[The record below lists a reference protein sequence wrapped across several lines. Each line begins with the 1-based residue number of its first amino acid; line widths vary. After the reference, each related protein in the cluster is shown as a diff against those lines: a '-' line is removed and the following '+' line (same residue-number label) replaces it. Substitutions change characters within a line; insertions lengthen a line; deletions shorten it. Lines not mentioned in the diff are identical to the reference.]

1 MHVRHCSGERQFN
14 FPHRFR
20 DLPADQVHLAD
31 LGDALGSNL
40 QLPAGQNAA
49 EYTACIGK
57 RNDDDIAR
65 IRDLIAEQNPH
76 DPQLH
81 FLDSLVVDHRV
92 APVVKHPHEA
102 VILPSQNT
110 ALDETGKGA
119 FLDLTAMGGRLVD
132 PVAGVVRLRGLR
144 DAGKRRIEQIILKRC
159 RVDHE
164 EPLRI
169 GVNSALQGQIH
180 QNRAGKRAL
189 PRRRPCVNEPPALV
203 IEQKQHD
210 LFSKPQHTHCLP
222 IQGRKRKLRL
232 ATIAYRITA
241 TSTTLNEKMPRALEG
256 IVELTG
262 FLEHSTT
269 ARLADRL
276 RRRARR
282 DRNDRPRPL
291 GSHHRVRRTGGLAY
305 FATGRQEKG
314 AWVRFGLYGAAMMI
328 CAASIWM
335 EIVRPVLEASSFP
348 GFVDRLTRLSG
359 YELGLIAVPPV
370 GFAISFMLW
379 FEILIDS
386 FKYLQSGNR
395 RQRAESDLYGRS
407 KLLGRRFLRRLAK
420 RRGILLG
427 QWGAGRNAKLIGWS
441 LEGSAITVAPPRV
454 GKGALIALNLL
465 SPGDRGFQ
473 GSTVTIDPRGELWC
487 IAARRRRELGRRVLL
502 IDPFRV
508 VRGHKKF
515 KETHLPDVESA
526 SYNPLDFI
534 RDDES
539 LAVRD
544 INVLLD
550 ALLTPPRP
558 DAHNNSRHFYESARA
573 IVAGYMAWVR
583 FQELPELCNLAKVY
597 EMLSMSPKQ
606 RETFADRVRDTD
618 RFAGGLTHI
627 AIERQ
632 AQVGKEEGGRNFTT
646 VANQLAFLNYPELRT
661 HTQTSS
667 FDPQILAD
675 GDTDLFVVA
684 PEETIEHVKG
694 WLRLWVAI
702 PNAVA
707 GIKPLERDLL
717 IVIDEMPRLG
727 YLKPVMDGYTMAAGK
742 GVHFWC
748 FAQSIS
754 ALDSTWGK
762 EHRKTL
768 LHLAELVQILG
779 FPRTDAEG
787 AEELSKAIG
796 TATFE
801 ARTENRSGTIAEN
814 RIVTANTQW
823 QAGESRAL
831 VRERLITPDELM
843 TMAPDRQYII
853 ASPKDM
859 PRDAL
864 HLHHAR
870 YWRRWDS
877 RNLADPNP
885 FVIRKER
892 AAEGYE
898 KRVWPELPLFKRKEI
913 S

>member
-1 MHVRHCSGERQFN
+1 MRFLPICTSVLLLSAGAGCSAYLLERLR
-14 FPHRFR
+14 PSHIS
-20 DLPADQVHLAD
+20 LA
-31 LGDALGSNL
+31 
-40 QLPAGQNAA
+40 
-49 EYTACIGK
+49 
-57 RNDDDIAR
+57 
-65 IRDLIAEQNPH
+65 
-76 DPQLH
+76 
-81 FLDSLVVDHRV
+81 
-92 APVVKHPHEA
+92 
-102 VILPSQNT
+102 IL
-110 ALDETGKGA
+110 
-119 FLDLTAMGGRLVD
+119 
-132 PVAGVVRLRGLR
+132 GVVLT
-144 DAGKRRIEQIILKRC
+144 
-159 RVDHE
+159 V
-164 EPLRI
+164 
-169 GVNSALQGQIH
+169 AL
-180 QNRAGKRAL
+180 
-189 PRRRPCVNEPPALV
+189 
-203 IEQKQHD
+203 
-210 LFSKPQHTHCLP
+210 
-222 IQGRKRKLRL
+222 
-232 ATIAYRITA
+232 
-241 TSTTLNEKMPRALEG
+241 
-256 IVELTG
+256 
-262 FLEHSTT
+262 
-269 ARLADRL
+269 
-276 RRRARR
+276 
-282 DRNDRPRPL
+282 
-291 GSHHRVRRTGGLAY
+291 LAY
-305 FATGRQEKG
+305 FAIGRQEKG

-335 EIVRPVLEASSFP
+335 EIVRPVLAAPSFS
-348 GFVDRLTRLSG
+348 FLANWLTRLSG

-370 GFAISFMLW
+370 GFAITFMLW
-379 FEILIDS
+379 FEIVINSL
-386 FKYLQSGNR
+386 KYLQSDNR
-395 RQRAESDLYGRS
+395 RRRAESDLYGRS

-465 SPGDRGFQ
+465 APGDRGFQ

-487 IAARRRRELGRRVLL
+487 IAARRRRELGRRALL
-502 IDPFRV
+502 IDPFGV
-508 VRGHKKF
+508 VAEHKKV
-515 KETHLPDVESA
+515 KETHLPHVKSVF
-526 SYNPLDFI
+526 YNPLDFI
-534 RDDES
+534 RKES
-539 LAVRD
+539 VAVRD

-558 DAHNNSRHFYESARA
+558 DAHNSGRHFYESARA

-583 FQELPELCNLAKVY
+583 FQEPSEMRNLATLYAK
-597 EMLSMSPKQ
+597 LSMPPKE
-606 RETFADRVRDTD
+606 RDAFARKVTSMEP
-618 RFAGGLTHI
+618 FAGGLTHI
-627 AIERQ
+627 AVQRQ
-632 AQVGKEEGGRNFTT
+632 TQVGDDEGGSNFMTI
-646 VANQLAFLNYPELRT
+646 ANQLAFLNFPELLA
-661 HTQTSS
+661 HTQKSS
-667 FDPQILAD
+667 FDPLILAD
-675 GDTDLFVVA
+675 GKTDLFVVA

-754 ALDSTWGK
+754 ALDSSWGK

-796 TATFE
+796 TATYE

-823 QAGESRAL
+823 QAGDSRAL

-843 TMAPDRQYII
+843 TLGPDRQYVI

-870 YWRRWDS
+870 YWRREDS
-877 RNLADPNP
+877 RDLADPNP
-885 FVIRKER
+885 FVIRKQR

-898 KRVWPELPLFKRKEI
+898 QRAWPGFKLPFGGKAP
-913 S
+913 

>member
-1 MHVRHCSGERQFN
+1 MRFLPTCISVLLLAGGAGCSAYLLESLRSSY
-14 FPHRFR
+14 
-20 DLPADQVHLAD
+20 LSLAV
-31 LGDALGSNL
+31 LGGVLAL
-40 QLPAGQNAA
+40 
-49 EYTACIGK
+49 
-57 RNDDDIAR
+57 
-65 IRDLIAEQNPH
+65 
-76 DPQLH
+76 
-81 FLDSLVVDHRV
+81 
-92 APVVKHPHEA
+92 
-102 VILPSQNT
+102 
-110 ALDETGKGA
+110 
-119 FLDLTAMGGRLVD
+119 
-132 PVAGVVRLRGLR
+132 
-144 DAGKRRIEQIILKRC
+144 
-159 RVDHE
+159 
-164 EPLRI
+164 
-169 GVNSALQGQIH
+169 
-180 QNRAGKRAL
+180 
-189 PRRRPCVNEPPALV
+189 
-203 IEQKQHD
+203 
-210 LFSKPQHTHCLP
+210 
-222 IQGRKRKLRL
+222 
-232 ATIAYRITA
+232 
-241 TSTTLNEKMPRALEG
+241 TL
-256 IVELTG
+256 
-262 FLEHSTT
+262 
-269 ARLADRL
+269 
-276 RRRARR
+276 
-282 DRNDRPRPL
+282 
-291 GSHHRVRRTGGLAY
+291 LAY

-314 AWVRFGLYGAAMMI
+314 AWVRFGLYGAATMI
-328 CAASIWM
+328 CAASFWM
-335 EIVRPVLEASSFP
+335 EIVRPVLAAPSFS
-348 GFVDRLTRLSG
+348 GFVDWLTHRNG
-359 YELGLIAVPPV
+359 YELALIAVPGP

-379 FEILIDS
+379 FEVLINS
-386 FKYLQSGNR
+386 LKYLQSGNR

-465 SPGDRGFQ
+465 SPDDRGFQ

-487 IAARRRRELGRRVLL
+487 IAARRRRELGRRALL
-502 IDPFRV
+502 IDPFGV
-508 VRGHKKF
+508 VAQHKKF
-515 KETHLPDVESA
+515 KKTHLPDAESVL
-526 SYNPLDFI
+526 YNPLDFI
-534 RDDES
+534 RDDDS

-544 INVLLD
+544 IYVLLD

-558 DAHNNSRHFYESARA
+558 DAHNAGKHFYESARA

-583 FQELPELCNLAKVY
+583 FQEPAERQNLSTLY
-597 EMLSMSPKQ
+597 EMLSMPPKE
-606 RETFADRVRDTD
+606 RDDFAEGVASMD

-627 AIERQ
+627 AVERQ
-632 AQVGKEEGGRNFTT
+632 AQVGDEEGGSNFMTI
-646 VANQLAFLNYPELRT
+646 ANQLAFLNYPELLA

-667 FDPQILAD
+667 FDPLILAE

-823 QAGESRAL
+823 QAGDSRAL

-843 TMAPDRQYII
+843 TLGPDRQYVI

-877 RNLADPNP
+877 RDLADPNP

-892 AAEGYE
+892 AEKANA
-898 KRVWPELPLFKRKEI
+898 KRVWPQFKLPFGGKAL
-913 S
+913 

>member
-1 MHVRHCSGERQFN
+1 MRFLPICISVLLLAAGAGCSAYLLE
-14 FPHRFR
+14 
-20 DLPADQVHLAD
+20 
-31 LGDALGSNL
+31 
-40 QLPAGQNAA
+40 
-49 EYTACIGK
+49 
-57 RNDDDIAR
+57 
-65 IRDLIAEQNPH
+65 
-76 DPQLH
+76 
-81 FLDSLVVDHRV
+81 
-92 APVVKHPHEA
+92 
-102 VILPSQNT
+102 
-110 ALDETGKGA
+110 
-119 FLDLTAMGGRLVD
+119 
-132 PVAGVVRLRGLR
+132 RLRSSHISL
-144 DAGKRRIEQIILKRC
+144 AILGA
-159 RVDHE
+159 V
-164 EPLRI
+164 LT
-169 GVNSALQGQIH
+169 
-180 QNRAGKRAL
+180 
-189 PRRRPCVNEPPALV
+189 LV
-203 IEQKQHD
+203 
-210 LFSKPQHTHCLP
+210 L
-222 IQGRKRKLRL
+222 
-232 ATIAYRITA
+232 
-241 TSTTLNEKMPRALEG
+241 
-256 IVELTG
+256 
-262 FLEHSTT
+262 
-269 ARLADRL
+269 
-276 RRRARR
+276 
-282 DRNDRPRPL
+282 
-291 GSHHRVRRTGGLAY
+291 LAY

-314 AWVRFGLYGAAMMI
+314 AWVRLGLYGAAMMI

-359 YELGLIAVPPV
+359 YELALIAVPPP
-370 GFAISFMLW
+370 GFAISFVLW
-379 FEILIDS
+379 FEVLIDS
-386 FKYLQSGNR
+386 LKYLSSDNR
-395 RQRAESDLYGRS
+395 RQRAESDLYGKS

-465 SPGDRGFQ
+465 SPDGRGFQ

-487 IAARRRRELGRRVLL
+487 IAARRRRELGRRALL
-502 IDPFRV
+502 IDPFGV
-508 VRGHKKF
+508 VAQHKEF
-515 KETHLPDVESA
+515 KETHLPDVESVL
-526 SYNPLDFI
+526 YNPLDFI
-534 RDDES
+534 RDDDS

-558 DAHNNSRHFYESARA
+558 DAHNSGRHFYESARA
-573 IVAGYMAWVR
+573 IIAGYMAWVR
-583 FQELPELCNLAKVY
+583 FQEPAERQNLSTLYEL
-597 EMLSMSPKQ
+597 LSMPPKE
-606 RETFADRVRDTD
+606 RDDFAEGVASMD

-627 AIERQ
+627 AVERQ
-632 AQVGKEEGGRNFTT
+632 AQVGDEEGGSNFMTI
-646 VANQLAFLNYPELRT
+646 ANQLAFLNYPELLA

-667 FDPQILAD
+667 FDPLDLAE

-823 QAGESRAL
+823 QAGDSRAL

-843 TMAPDRQYII
+843 TLGPDRQYII

-877 RNLADPNP
+877 RDLADPNP

-892 AAEGYE
+892 AEKANT
-898 KRVWPELPLFKRKEI
+898 KRVWPQFKLPFGGKAL
-913 S
+913 

>member
-1 MHVRHCSGERQFN
+1 MRFLPICISVLLLAAGAGCSAYLLE
-14 FPHRFR
+14 
-20 DLPADQVHLAD
+20 
-31 LGDALGSNL
+31 
-40 QLPAGQNAA
+40 
-49 EYTACIGK
+49 
-57 RNDDDIAR
+57 
-65 IRDLIAEQNPH
+65 
-76 DPQLH
+76 
-81 FLDSLVVDHRV
+81 
-92 APVVKHPHEA
+92 
-102 VILPSQNT
+102 
-110 ALDETGKGA
+110 
-119 FLDLTAMGGRLVD
+119 
-132 PVAGVVRLRGLR
+132 RLRSSHISL
-144 DAGKRRIEQIILKRC
+144 AILGA
-159 RVDHE
+159 V
-164 EPLRI
+164 LT
-169 GVNSALQGQIH
+169 
-180 QNRAGKRAL
+180 
-189 PRRRPCVNEPPALV
+189 LV
-203 IEQKQHD
+203 
-210 LFSKPQHTHCLP
+210 L
-222 IQGRKRKLRL
+222 
-232 ATIAYRITA
+232 
-241 TSTTLNEKMPRALEG
+241 
-256 IVELTG
+256 
-262 FLEHSTT
+262 
-269 ARLADRL
+269 
-276 RRRARR
+276 
-282 DRNDRPRPL
+282 
-291 GSHHRVRRTGGLAY
+291 LAY

-314 AWVRFGLYGAAMMI
+314 AWVRFGLYGAALMI

-359 YELGLIAVPPV
+359 YELALIAVPPP

-379 FEILIDS
+379 FEVLIDS
-386 FKYLQSGNR
+386 FKYLESGKR

-508 VRGHKKF
+508 VRGHKKEF
-515 KETHLPDVESA
+515 EETHLPDVESA

-558 DAHNNSRHFYESARA
+558 DAHNSGRHFYESARA
-573 IVAGYMAWVR
+573 IIAGYMAWVR
-583 FQELPELCNLAKVY
+583 FQEPAERQNLSTLYEL
-597 EMLSMSPKQ
+597 LSMPPKE
-606 RETFADRVRDTD
+606 RDDFAEGVASMD

-627 AIERQ
+627 AVERQ
-632 AQVGKEEGGRNFTT
+632 AQVGDEEGGSNFMTI
-646 VANQLAFLNYPELRT
+646 ANQLAFLNYPELLA

-667 FDPQILAD
+667 FDPLDLAE
-675 GDTDLFVVA
+675 GNTDLFVVA

-787 AEELSKAIG
+787 AEELSRAIG
-796 TATFE
+796 TATYE

-823 QAGESRAL
+823 QAGDSRAL

-843 TMAPDRQYII
+843 TLGPDHQYVI

-892 AAEGYE
+892 AEKANT
-898 KRVWPELPLFKRKEI
+898 KRVWPQFKLPFGGKAL
-913 S
+913 

>member
-1 MHVRHCSGERQFN
+1 MRFLPICISVLLLAAGAGCSAYLLERLRSS
-14 FPHRFR
+14 HIS
-20 DLPADQVHLAD
+20 LA
-31 LGDALGSNL
+31 
-40 QLPAGQNAA
+40 
-49 EYTACIGK
+49 
-57 RNDDDIAR
+57 
-65 IRDLIAEQNPH
+65 
-76 DPQLH
+76 
-81 FLDSLVVDHRV
+81 
-92 APVVKHPHEA
+92 
-102 VILPSQNT
+102 IL
-110 ALDETGKGA
+110 
-119 FLDLTAMGGRLVD
+119 
-132 PVAGVVRLRGLR
+132 GVVLT
-144 DAGKRRIEQIILKRC
+144 
-159 RVDHE
+159 V
-164 EPLRI
+164 
-169 GVNSALQGQIH
+169 AL
-180 QNRAGKRAL
+180 
-189 PRRRPCVNEPPALV
+189 
-203 IEQKQHD
+203 
-210 LFSKPQHTHCLP
+210 
-222 IQGRKRKLRL
+222 
-232 ATIAYRITA
+232 
-241 TSTTLNEKMPRALEG
+241 
-256 IVELTG
+256 
-262 FLEHSTT
+262 
-269 ARLADRL
+269 
-276 RRRARR
+276 
-282 DRNDRPRPL
+282 
-291 GSHHRVRRTGGLAY
+291 LAY

-314 AWVRFGLYGAAMMI
+314 AWIRFGLYGAAMMI

-335 EIVRPVLEASSFP
+335 EIVRPVLAAPSFS
-348 GFVDRLTRLSG
+348 FLANWLTRLSG

-370 GFAISFMLW
+370 GFAITFMLW
-379 FEILIDS
+379 FEIVINSL
-386 FKYLQSGNR
+386 KYLESDNR
-395 RQRAESDLYGRS
+395 RRRAESDLYGRS

-427 QWGAGRNAKLIGWS
+427 QWAAGRNAKLIGWS

-465 SPGDRGFQ
+465 SPDDRGFQ

-487 IAARRRRELGRRVLL
+487 IAARRRRELGRRALL
-502 IDPFRV
+502 IDPFGV
-508 VRGHKKF
+508 VAQHKKV
-515 KETHLPDVESA
+515 KETHLPHVKSVF
-526 SYNPLDFI
+526 YNPLDFI
-534 RDDES
+534 RKES
-539 LAVRD
+539 VAVRD

-558 DAHNNSRHFYESARA
+558 DAHNSGRHFYESARA

-583 FQELPELCNLAKVY
+583 FQEPPEMRNLATLYAK
-597 EMLSMSPKQ
+597 LSMPPKE
-606 RETFADRVRDTD
+606 REAFAKKVTSMEP
-618 RFAGGLTHI
+618 FAGGLTHI
-627 AIERQ
+627 AVQRQ
-632 AQVGKEEGGRNFTT
+632 TQVGDDEGGSNFMTI
-646 VANQLAFLNYPELRT
+646 ANQLAFLNFPELLA
-661 HTQTSS
+661 HTQESS
-667 FDPQILAD
+667 FDPLILA
-675 GDTDLFVVA
+675 GGKTDLFVVA

-823 QAGESRAL
+823 QAGDSRAL

-843 TMAPDRQYII
+843 TLGPDRQYVI

-870 YWRRWDS
+870 YWRREDS
-877 RNLADPNP
+877 RYLADPNP
-885 FVIRKER
+885 FVIRKQR

-898 KRVWPELPLFKRKEI
+898 QRAWPGFKLPY
-913 S
+913 

>member
-1 MHVRHCSGERQFN
+1 MRFLPICISVLLLAAGAGCSAYLLE
-14 FPHRFR
+14 
-20 DLPADQVHLAD
+20 
-31 LGDALGSNL
+31 
-40 QLPAGQNAA
+40 
-49 EYTACIGK
+49 
-57 RNDDDIAR
+57 
-65 IRDLIAEQNPH
+65 
-76 DPQLH
+76 
-81 FLDSLVVDHRV
+81 
-92 APVVKHPHEA
+92 
-102 VILPSQNT
+102 
-110 ALDETGKGA
+110 
-119 FLDLTAMGGRLVD
+119 
-132 PVAGVVRLRGLR
+132 RLRSSHISL
-144 DAGKRRIEQIILKRC
+144 AILGA
-159 RVDHE
+159 V
-164 EPLRI
+164 LT
-169 GVNSALQGQIH
+169 
-180 QNRAGKRAL
+180 
-189 PRRRPCVNEPPALV
+189 LV
-203 IEQKQHD
+203 
-210 LFSKPQHTHCLP
+210 L
-222 IQGRKRKLRL
+222 
-232 ATIAYRITA
+232 
-241 TSTTLNEKMPRALEG
+241 
-256 IVELTG
+256 
-262 FLEHSTT
+262 
-269 ARLADRL
+269 
-276 RRRARR
+276 
-282 DRNDRPRPL
+282 
-291 GSHHRVRRTGGLAY
+291 LAY

-314 AWVRFGLYGAAMMI
+314 AWVRFGLYSAAMMI

-335 EIVRPVLEASSFP
+335 EIVRPVLEASSFL

-359 YELGLIAVPPV
+359 YELALIAVPPP

-379 FEILIDS
+379 FEVLIDS
-386 FKYLQSGNR
+386 LKYLQSGNR

-427 QWGAGRNAKLIGWS
+427 QWGAGRSAKLIGWS
-441 LEGSAITVAPPRV
+441 LEGSAITVAPPRA

-465 SPGDRGFQ
+465 SPDYRGFQ

-487 IAARRRRELGRRVLL
+487 IAARRRRELGRRALL
-502 IDPFRV
+502 IDPFGV
-508 VRGHKKF
+508 VAQHKKF
-515 KETHLPDVESA
+515 KETHLPDVESVL
-526 SYNPLDFI
+526 YNPLDFI

-544 INVLLD
+544 IYVLLD
-550 ALLTPPRP
+550 ALLTPPRA
-558 DAHNNSRHFYESARA
+558 DAHNVSRHFYESARA

-583 FQELPELCNLAKVY
+583 FQEPVERQNLSSLY
-597 EMLSMSPKQ
+597 EMLSMPPKE
-606 RETFADRVRDTD
+606 RDDFAEGVASMD

-627 AIERQ
+627 AVERQ
-632 AQVGKEEGGRNFTT
+632 AQVGDEEGGSNFMTI
-646 VANQLAFLNYPELRT
+646 ANQLAFLNYPELLA

-667 FDPQILAD
+667 FDPLILAE

-707 GIKPLERDLL
+707 GIEPLERDLL

-754 ALDSTWGK
+754 ALDSSWGK

-796 TATFE
+796 TATYE

-823 QAGESRAL
+823 QAGDSRAL

-843 TMAPDRQYII
+843 TLGPDRQYII

-864 HLHHAR
+864 HLHHAH

-877 RNLADPNP
+877 RDLADPNP

-892 AAEGYE
+892 AEKANT
-898 KRVWPELPLFKRKEI
+898 KRVWPQFKLPFGGKAL
-913 S
+913 

>member
-1 MHVRHCSGERQFN
+1 MRFLPICISVLLLAAGAGCSAYLLE
-14 FPHRFR
+14 
-20 DLPADQVHLAD
+20 
-31 LGDALGSNL
+31 
-40 QLPAGQNAA
+40 
-49 EYTACIGK
+49 
-57 RNDDDIAR
+57 
-65 IRDLIAEQNPH
+65 
-76 DPQLH
+76 
-81 FLDSLVVDHRV
+81 
-92 APVVKHPHEA
+92 
-102 VILPSQNT
+102 
-110 ALDETGKGA
+110 
-119 FLDLTAMGGRLVD
+119 
-132 PVAGVVRLRGLR
+132 RLRSSHISL
-144 DAGKRRIEQIILKRC
+144 AILGA
-159 RVDHE
+159 V
-164 EPLRI
+164 LTF
-169 GVNSALQGQIH
+169 AL
-180 QNRAGKRAL
+180 
-189 PRRRPCVNEPPALV
+189 
-203 IEQKQHD
+203 
-210 LFSKPQHTHCLP
+210 
-222 IQGRKRKLRL
+222 
-232 ATIAYRITA
+232 
-241 TSTTLNEKMPRALEG
+241 
-256 IVELTG
+256 
-262 FLEHSTT
+262 
-269 ARLADRL
+269 
-276 RRRARR
+276 
-282 DRNDRPRPL
+282 
-291 GSHHRVRRTGGLAY
+291 LAY

-314 AWVRFGLYGAAMMI
+314 AWVRFGLYGAALMI
-328 CAASIWM
+328 CAAAIWM

-359 YELGLIAVPPV
+359 YELALIAVPPP

-379 FEILIDS
+379 FEVIINSL
-386 FKYLQSGNR
+386 KYLHSDNR

-508 VRGHKKF
+508 VRGHKKEF
-515 KETHLPDVESA
+515 EETHLPDVESA

-534 RDDES
+534 RDDEN

-558 DAHNNSRHFYESARA
+558 DAHNSGRHFYESARA
-573 IVAGYMAWVR
+573 IIAGYMAWVR
-583 FQELPELCNLAKVY
+583 FQEPAERQNLSTLYEL
-597 EMLSMSPKQ
+597 LSMPPKE
-606 RETFADRVRDTD
+606 RDDFAEGVASMD

-627 AIERQ
+627 AVERQ
-632 AQVGKEEGGRNFTT
+632 AQVGDEEGGSNFMT
-646 VANQLAFLNYPELRT
+646 VANQLAFLNYPELLA

-667 FDPQILAD
+667 FDPLDLAE

-823 QAGESRAL
+823 QAGDSRAL

-843 TMAPDRQYII
+843 TLGPDRQYVI

-864 HLHHAR
+864 HLHHAH

-877 RNLADPNP
+877 RDLADPNP

-892 AAEGYE
+892 AEKANT
-898 KRVWPELPLFKRKEI
+898 KRVWPQFKLPFGGKAL
-913 S
+913 

>member
-1 MHVRHCSGERQFN
+1 MRFLPICISVLLLAAGAGCSAYLLE
-14 FPHRFR
+14 
-20 DLPADQVHLAD
+20 
-31 LGDALGSNL
+31 
-40 QLPAGQNAA
+40 
-49 EYTACIGK
+49 
-57 RNDDDIAR
+57 
-65 IRDLIAEQNPH
+65 
-76 DPQLH
+76 
-81 FLDSLVVDHRV
+81 
-92 APVVKHPHEA
+92 
-102 VILPSQNT
+102 
-110 ALDETGKGA
+110 
-119 FLDLTAMGGRLVD
+119 
-132 PVAGVVRLRGLR
+132 RLRSSHISL
-144 DAGKRRIEQIILKRC
+144 AILGA
-159 RVDHE
+159 V
-164 EPLRI
+164 LT
-169 GVNSALQGQIH
+169 
-180 QNRAGKRAL
+180 
-189 PRRRPCVNEPPALV
+189 LV
-203 IEQKQHD
+203 
-210 LFSKPQHTHCLP
+210 L
-222 IQGRKRKLRL
+222 
-232 ATIAYRITA
+232 
-241 TSTTLNEKMPRALEG
+241 
-256 IVELTG
+256 
-262 FLEHSTT
+262 
-269 ARLADRL
+269 
-276 RRRARR
+276 
-282 DRNDRPRPL
+282 
-291 GSHHRVRRTGGLAY
+291 LAY

-328 CAASIWM
+328 CAASVWM

-359 YELGLIAVPPV
+359 YELALIAVPPP

-379 FEILIDS
+379 FEVLIDS
-386 FKYLQSGNR
+386 FKYLESGKR
-395 RQRAESDLYGRS
+395 RRRAESDLYGRS

-508 VRGHKKF
+508 VRGHKKEF
-515 KETHLPDVESA
+515 EETHLPDVESA

-558 DAHNNSRHFYESARA
+558 DAHNSGRHFYESARA
-573 IVAGYMAWVR
+573 IIAGYMAWVR
-583 FQELPELCNLAKVY
+583 FQEPAERQNLSTLYEL
-597 EMLSMSPKQ
+597 LSMPPKE
-606 RETFADRVRDTD
+606 RDDFAEGVASMD

-627 AIERQ
+627 AVERQ
-632 AQVGKEEGGRNFTT
+632 AQVGDEEGGSNFMTI
-646 VANQLAFLNYPELRT
+646 ANQLAFLNYPELLA

-667 FDPQILAD
+667 FDPLDLAE

-787 AEELSKAIG
+787 AEELSRAIG
-796 TATFE
+796 TATYE

-823 QAGESRAL
+823 QAGDSRAL

-843 TMAPDRQYII
+843 TLGPDHQYVI

-877 RNLADPNP
+877 RDLADPNP

-892 AAEGYE
+892 AEKANA
-898 KRVWPELPLFKRKEI
+898 KRVWPQFKLPFGGKAL
-913 S
+913 

>member
-1 MHVRHCSGERQFN
+1 MRFLPICISVLLLAAGAGCSAYLLERLRSSHVS
-14 FPHRFR
+14 
-20 DLPADQVHLAD
+20 LA
-31 LGDALGSNL
+31 
-40 QLPAGQNAA
+40 
-49 EYTACIGK
+49 
-57 RNDDDIAR
+57 
-65 IRDLIAEQNPH
+65 
-76 DPQLH
+76 
-81 FLDSLVVDHRV
+81 
-92 APVVKHPHEA
+92 
-102 VILPSQNT
+102 IL
-110 ALDETGKGA
+110 
-119 FLDLTAMGGRLVD
+119 
-132 PVAGVVRLRGLR
+132 GVVLT
-144 DAGKRRIEQIILKRC
+144 
-159 RVDHE
+159 V
-164 EPLRI
+164 
-169 GVNSALQGQIH
+169 AL
-180 QNRAGKRAL
+180 
-189 PRRRPCVNEPPALV
+189 
-203 IEQKQHD
+203 
-210 LFSKPQHTHCLP
+210 
-222 IQGRKRKLRL
+222 
-232 ATIAYRITA
+232 
-241 TSTTLNEKMPRALEG
+241 
-256 IVELTG
+256 
-262 FLEHSTT
+262 
-269 ARLADRL
+269 
-276 RRRARR
+276 
-282 DRNDRPRPL
+282 
-291 GSHHRVRRTGGLAY
+291 LAY
-305 FATGRQEKG
+305 FAIGRQEKG
-314 AWVRFGLYGAAMMI
+314 AWVRFGLYGAALMI

-335 EIVRPVLEASSFP
+335 EIVRPVLAASSFP

-359 YELGLIAVPPV
+359 YELALIAVPPP
-370 GFAISFMLW
+370 GFAISFVLW
-379 FEILIDS
+379 FEVLIDS
-386 FKYLQSGNR
+386 LKYLESGKR
-395 RQRAESDLYGRS
+395 RQRAESDLYGKS

-465 SPGDRGFQ
+465 SPGYRGFQ

-487 IAARRRRELGRRVLL
+487 IAARRRRELGRRALL
-502 IDPFRV
+502 IDPFGV
-508 VRGHKKF
+508 VAEHKKV
-515 KETHLPDVESA
+515 KETHLPHVKSVF
-526 SYNPLDFI
+526 YNPLDFI
-534 RDDES
+534 RKES
-539 LAVRD
+539 VAVRD

-558 DAHNNSRHFYESARA
+558 DAHNSGRHFYESARA

-583 FQELPELCNLAKVY
+583 FQEPSEMRNLATLYAK
-597 EMLSMSPKQ
+597 LSMPPKE
-606 RETFADRVRDTD
+606 REAFARKVTSMEP
-618 RFAGGLTHI
+618 FAGGLTHI
-627 AIERQ
+627 AVQRQ
-632 AQVGKEEGGRNFTT
+632 TQVGDDEGGSNFMTI
-646 VANQLAFLNYPELRT
+646 ANQLAFLNFPELLA
-661 HTQTSS
+661 HTRKSS
-667 FDPQILAD
+667 FDPLILAD
-675 GDTDLFVVA
+675 GKTDLFVVA

-754 ALDSTWGK
+754 ALDSSWGK

-796 TATFE
+796 TATYE

-823 QAGESRAL
+823 QAGDSRAL

-843 TMAPDRQYII
+843 TLGPDRQYVI

-870 YWRRWDS
+870 YWRREDS
-877 RNLADPNP
+877 RDLADPNP

-898 KRVWPELPLFKRKEI
+898 QRAWPGFKLPFGGKAP
-913 S
+913 

>member
-1 MHVRHCSGERQFN
+1 MRFLPICISVLLLAAGAGCSAYLLE
-14 FPHRFR
+14 
-20 DLPADQVHLAD
+20 
-31 LGDALGSNL
+31 
-40 QLPAGQNAA
+40 
-49 EYTACIGK
+49 
-57 RNDDDIAR
+57 
-65 IRDLIAEQNPH
+65 
-76 DPQLH
+76 
-81 FLDSLVVDHRV
+81 
-92 APVVKHPHEA
+92 
-102 VILPSQNT
+102 
-110 ALDETGKGA
+110 
-119 FLDLTAMGGRLVD
+119 
-132 PVAGVVRLRGLR
+132 RLRSSHVSL
-144 DAGKRRIEQIILKRC
+144 AILGA
-159 RVDHE
+159 V
-164 EPLRI
+164 LTL
-169 GVNSALQGQIH
+169 AL
-180 QNRAGKRAL
+180 
-189 PRRRPCVNEPPALV
+189 
-203 IEQKQHD
+203 
-210 LFSKPQHTHCLP
+210 
-222 IQGRKRKLRL
+222 
-232 ATIAYRITA
+232 
-241 TSTTLNEKMPRALEG
+241 
-256 IVELTG
+256 
-262 FLEHSTT
+262 
-269 ARLADRL
+269 
-276 RRRARR
+276 
-282 DRNDRPRPL
+282 
-291 GSHHRVRRTGGLAY
+291 LAY

-314 AWVRFGLYGAAMMI
+314 AWVRFGVYGAAVMI

-335 EIVRPVLEASSFP
+335 EIVRPVLAAPSFS
-348 GFVDRLTRLSG
+348 FLANWLTRLSG

-370 GFAISFMLW
+370 GFAITFMLW
-379 FEILIDS
+379 FEVVINSL
-386 FKYLQSGNR
+386 KYLQSDNR
-395 RQRAESDLYGRS
+395 RRRAESDLYGRS

-487 IAARRRRELGRRVLL
+487 IAARRRRELGRRALL
-502 IDPFRV
+502 IDPFGV
-508 VRGHKKF
+508 VAQHKKV
-515 KETHLPDVESA
+515 KETHLPHVKSVF
-526 SYNPLDFI
+526 YNPLDFI
-534 RDDES
+534 REES
-539 LAVRD
+539 VAVRD

-558 DAHNNSRHFYESARA
+558 DAHNSGRHFYESARA

-583 FQELPELCNLAKVY
+583 FQEPSEMRNLATLYAK
-597 EMLSMSPKQ
+597 LSMPPKE
-606 RETFADRVRDTD
+606 RDAFAKKVTSMEP
-618 RFAGGLTHI
+618 FAGGLTHI
-627 AIERQ
+627 AVQRQ
-632 AQVGKEEGGRNFTT
+632 TQVGDDEGGSNFMTI
-646 VANQLAFLNYPELRT
+646 ANQLAFLNFPELLA
-661 HTQTSS
+661 HTQKSS
-667 FDPQILAD
+667 FDPLDLAD
-675 GDTDLFVVA
+675 GKTDLFVVA

-796 TATFE
+796 TATYE
-801 ARTENRSGTIAEN
+801 ARTENRSGTIVEN

-823 QAGESRAL
+823 QAGDSRAL

-843 TMAPDRQYII
+843 TLGPDRQYVI

-864 HLHHAR
+864 YLHHAR
-870 YWRRWDS
+870 YWRRGDS
-877 RNLADPNP
+877 RDLADPNP

-898 KRVWPELPLFKRKEI
+898 QRAWPGFKLPFGGKAT
-913 S
+913 

>member
-1 MHVRHCSGERQFN
+1 MRFLPICTSVLLLAAGAGCSAYLLERLR
-14 FPHRFR
+14 PSHIS
-20 DLPADQVHLAD
+20 LA
-31 LGDALGSNL
+31 
-40 QLPAGQNAA
+40 
-49 EYTACIGK
+49 
-57 RNDDDIAR
+57 
-65 IRDLIAEQNPH
+65 
-76 DPQLH
+76 
-81 FLDSLVVDHRV
+81 
-92 APVVKHPHEA
+92 
-102 VILPSQNT
+102 IL
-110 ALDETGKGA
+110 
-119 FLDLTAMGGRLVD
+119 
-132 PVAGVVRLRGLR
+132 GVVLT
-144 DAGKRRIEQIILKRC
+144 
-159 RVDHE
+159 V
-164 EPLRI
+164 
-169 GVNSALQGQIH
+169 AL
-180 QNRAGKRAL
+180 
-189 PRRRPCVNEPPALV
+189 
-203 IEQKQHD
+203 
-210 LFSKPQHTHCLP
+210 
-222 IQGRKRKLRL
+222 
-232 ATIAYRITA
+232 
-241 TSTTLNEKMPRALEG
+241 
-256 IVELTG
+256 
-262 FLEHSTT
+262 
-269 ARLADRL
+269 
-276 RRRARR
+276 
-282 DRNDRPRPL
+282 
-291 GSHHRVRRTGGLAY
+291 LAY
-305 FATGRQEKG
+305 FAIGRQEKG

-335 EIVRPVLEASSFP
+335 EIVRPVLAAPSFS
-348 GFVDRLTRLSG
+348 FLANWLTRLSG

-370 GFAISFMLW
+370 GFAITFMLW
-379 FEILIDS
+379 FEIVINSL
-386 FKYLQSGNR
+386 KYLQSDNR
-395 RQRAESDLYGRS
+395 RRRAESDLYGRS

-487 IAARRRRELGRRVLL
+487 IAARRRRELGRRALL
-502 IDPFRV
+502 IDPFGV
-508 VRGHKKF
+508 VAEHKKV
-515 KETHLPDVESA
+515 KETHLPHVKSVF
-526 SYNPLDFI
+526 YNPLDFI
-534 RDDES
+534 RKES
-539 LAVRD
+539 VAVRD

-558 DAHNNSRHFYESARA
+558 DAHNSGRHFYESARA

-583 FQELPELCNLAKVY
+583 FQEPSEMRNLATLYAK
-597 EMLSMSPKQ
+597 LSMPPKE
-606 RETFADRVRDTD
+606 RDAFAKKVTSMEP
-618 RFAGGLTHI
+618 FAGGLTHI
-627 AIERQ
+627 AVQRQ
-632 AQVGKEEGGRNFTT
+632 TQVGDDEGGSNFMTI
-646 VANQLAFLNYPELRT
+646 ANQLAFLNFPELLA
-661 HTQTSS
+661 HTQESS
-667 FDPQILAD
+667 FDPLILAD
-675 GDTDLFVVA
+675 GKTDLFVVA

-796 TATFE
+796 TATYE

-823 QAGESRAL
+823 QAGDSRAL

-843 TMAPDRQYII
+843 TLGPDRQYVI

-870 YWRRWDS
+870 YWRREDS
-877 RNLADPNP
+877 RDLADPNP

-892 AAEGYE
+892 AAEAYE
-898 KRVWPELPLFKRKEI
+898 QRAWPGFKLPF
-913 S
+913 

>member
-1 MHVRHCSGERQFN
+1 MRFLPICISVLLLAAGAGCSAYLLERLRSS
-14 FPHRFR
+14 HIS
-20 DLPADQVHLAD
+20 LA
-31 LGDALGSNL
+31 
-40 QLPAGQNAA
+40 
-49 EYTACIGK
+49 
-57 RNDDDIAR
+57 
-65 IRDLIAEQNPH
+65 
-76 DPQLH
+76 
-81 FLDSLVVDHRV
+81 
-92 APVVKHPHEA
+92 
-102 VILPSQNT
+102 IL
-110 ALDETGKGA
+110 
-119 FLDLTAMGGRLVD
+119 
-132 PVAGVVRLRGLR
+132 GVVLT
-144 DAGKRRIEQIILKRC
+144 
-159 RVDHE
+159 V
-164 EPLRI
+164 
-169 GVNSALQGQIH
+169 AL
-180 QNRAGKRAL
+180 
-189 PRRRPCVNEPPALV
+189 
-203 IEQKQHD
+203 
-210 LFSKPQHTHCLP
+210 
-222 IQGRKRKLRL
+222 
-232 ATIAYRITA
+232 
-241 TSTTLNEKMPRALEG
+241 
-256 IVELTG
+256 
-262 FLEHSTT
+262 
-269 ARLADRL
+269 
-276 RRRARR
+276 
-282 DRNDRPRPL
+282 
-291 GSHHRVRRTGGLAY
+291 LAY
-305 FATGRQEKG
+305 FAIGRQEKG
-314 AWVRFGLYGAAMMI
+314 AWIRFGLYGAAMMI

-335 EIVRPVLEASSFP
+335 EIVRPVLGAPSFS
-348 GFVDRLTRLSG
+348 FLANWLTRLSG

-370 GFAISFMLW
+370 GFAITFMLW
-379 FEILIDS
+379 FEIVINSL
-386 FKYLQSGNR
+386 KYLQSDNR

-487 IAARRRRELGRRVLL
+487 IAARRRRELGRRALL
-502 IDPFRV
+502 IDPFGV
-508 VRGHKKF
+508 VAQHKKV
-515 KETHLPDVESA
+515 KETHLPHVKSVF
-526 SYNPLDFI
+526 YNPLDFI
-534 RDDES
+534 RKES
-539 LAVRD
+539 VAVRD

-558 DAHNNSRHFYESARA
+558 DAHNSGRHFYESARA

-583 FQELPELCNLAKVY
+583 FQEPSEMRNLATLYAK
-597 EMLSMSPKQ
+597 LSMPPKE
-606 RETFADRVRDTD
+606 REAFARKVTSMEP
-618 RFAGGLTHI
+618 FAGGLTHI
-627 AIERQ
+627 AVQRQ
-632 AQVGKEEGGRNFTT
+632 TQVGDDEGGSNFMTI
-646 VANQLAFLNYPELRT
+646 ANQLAFLNFPELLA
-661 HTQTSS
+661 HTQESS
-667 FDPQILAD
+667 FDPLDLAD
-675 GDTDLFVVA
+675 GKTDLFVVA

-779 FPRTDAEG
+779 FPRTDSEG

-796 TATFE
+796 TATYE

-823 QAGESRAL
+823 QAGDSRAL

-843 TMAPDRQYII
+843 TLGPDRQYVI

-870 YWRRWDS
+870 YWRREDS
-877 RNLADPNP
+877 RDLADPNP

-898 KRVWPELPLFKRKEI
+898 QRAWPGFKLPFGGKAP
-913 S
+913 

>member
-1 MHVRHCSGERQFN
+1 MRFLPICLSVLLLAAGAGCSAYLLE
-14 FPHRFR
+14 
-20 DLPADQVHLAD
+20 
-31 LGDALGSNL
+31 
-40 QLPAGQNAA
+40 
-49 EYTACIGK
+49 
-57 RNDDDIAR
+57 
-65 IRDLIAEQNPH
+65 
-76 DPQLH
+76 
-81 FLDSLVVDHRV
+81 
-92 APVVKHPHEA
+92 
-102 VILPSQNT
+102 
-110 ALDETGKGA
+110 
-119 FLDLTAMGGRLVD
+119 
-132 PVAGVVRLRGLR
+132 RLRSSHISL
-144 DAGKRRIEQIILKRC
+144 AILGA
-159 RVDHE
+159 V
-164 EPLRI
+164 LT
-169 GVNSALQGQIH
+169 
-180 QNRAGKRAL
+180 
-189 PRRRPCVNEPPALV
+189 LV
-203 IEQKQHD
+203 
-210 LFSKPQHTHCLP
+210 L
-222 IQGRKRKLRL
+222 
-232 ATIAYRITA
+232 
-241 TSTTLNEKMPRALEG
+241 
-256 IVELTG
+256 
-262 FLEHSTT
+262 
-269 ARLADRL
+269 
-276 RRRARR
+276 
-282 DRNDRPRPL
+282 
-291 GSHHRVRRTGGLAY
+291 LAY

-314 AWVRFGLYGAAMMI
+314 AWVRFGLYGAALMI
-328 CAASIWM
+328 CGASIWM

-359 YELGLIAVPPV
+359 YELALIAVPPP

-379 FEILIDS
+379 FEVLIDS
-386 FKYLQSGNR
+386 LNYLQSDNR

-465 SPGDRGFQ
+465 SPDYRGFQ

-508 VRGHKKF
+508 VRGHKKEF
-515 KETHLPDVESA
+515 EETHLPDVESA

-558 DAHNNSRHFYESARA
+558 DAHNSGRHFYESARA
-573 IVAGYMAWVR
+573 IIAGYMAWVR
-583 FQELPELCNLAKVY
+583 FQEPAERQNLSTLY
-597 EMLSMSPKQ
+597 EMLSMPPKE
-606 RETFADRVRDTD
+606 RDDFAEGVASMD

-627 AIERQ
+627 AVERQ
-632 AQVGKEEGGRNFTT
+632 AQVGDEEGGSNFMTI
-646 VANQLAFLNYPELRT
+646 ANQLAFLNYPELLA

-667 FDPQILAD
+667 FDPLDLAE
-675 GDTDLFVVA
+675 GNTDLFVVA

-787 AEELSKAIG
+787 AEELSRAIG
-796 TATFE
+796 TATYE

-823 QAGESRAL
+823 QAGDSRAL

-843 TMAPDRQYII
+843 TLGPDRQYVI

-892 AAEGYE
+892 AEKANT
-898 KRVWPELPLFKRKEI
+898 KRVWPQFKLPFGGKAL
-913 S
+913 

>member
-1 MHVRHCSGERQFN
+1 MRFLPICISVLLLAAGAGCSAYLLE
-14 FPHRFR
+14 
-20 DLPADQVHLAD
+20 
-31 LGDALGSNL
+31 
-40 QLPAGQNAA
+40 
-49 EYTACIGK
+49 
-57 RNDDDIAR
+57 
-65 IRDLIAEQNPH
+65 
-76 DPQLH
+76 
-81 FLDSLVVDHRV
+81 
-92 APVVKHPHEA
+92 
-102 VILPSQNT
+102 
-110 ALDETGKGA
+110 
-119 FLDLTAMGGRLVD
+119 
-132 PVAGVVRLRGLR
+132 RLRSSHISL
-144 DAGKRRIEQIILKRC
+144 AILGA
-159 RVDHE
+159 V
-164 EPLRI
+164 LTF
-169 GVNSALQGQIH
+169 AL
-180 QNRAGKRAL
+180 
-189 PRRRPCVNEPPALV
+189 
-203 IEQKQHD
+203 
-210 LFSKPQHTHCLP
+210 
-222 IQGRKRKLRL
+222 
-232 ATIAYRITA
+232 
-241 TSTTLNEKMPRALEG
+241 
-256 IVELTG
+256 
-262 FLEHSTT
+262 
-269 ARLADRL
+269 
-276 RRRARR
+276 
-282 DRNDRPRPL
+282 
-291 GSHHRVRRTGGLAY
+291 LAY

-328 CAASIWM
+328 CGASIWM

-359 YELGLIAVPPV
+359 YELALIAVPPP

-379 FEILIDS
+379 FEVLIDS
-386 FKYLQSGNR
+386 LKYLHSDNR

-465 SPGDRGFQ
+465 SPDYRGFQ

-502 IDPFRV
+502 IDPFGV
-508 VRGHKKF
+508 VRGHKKEF
-515 KETHLPDVESA
+515 EETHLPDVESA

-558 DAHNNSRHFYESARA
+558 DAHNSGRHFYESARA
-573 IVAGYMAWVR
+573 IIAGYMAWVR
-583 FQELPELCNLAKVY
+583 FQEPAERQNLSTLY
-597 EMLSMSPKQ
+597 EMLSMPPKE
-606 RETFADRVRDTD
+606 RDDFAEGVASMD

-627 AIERQ
+627 AVERQ
-632 AQVGKEEGGRNFTT
+632 AQVGDEEGGSNFMTI
-646 VANQLAFLNYPELRT
+646 ANQLAFLNYPELLA

-667 FDPQILAD
+667 FDPLDLAE
-675 GDTDLFVVA
+675 GNTDLFVVA

-754 ALDSTWGK
+754 ALDSSWGK

-787 AEELSKAIG
+787 AEELSRAIG
-796 TATFE
+796 TATYE

-823 QAGESRAL
+823 QAGDSRAL

-843 TMAPDRQYII
+843 TLGPDRQYVI

-864 HLHHAR
+864 HLHHAD

-877 RNLADPNP
+877 RDLADPNP

-892 AAEGYE
+892 AEKANT
-898 KRVWPELPLFKRKEI
+898 KRVWPQFKLPFGGKAL
-913 S
+913 

>member
-1 MHVRHCSGERQFN
+1 M
-14 FPHRFR
+14 RFVPVYISVLLLAGGAGWSAYLVKNLR
-20 DLPADQVHLAD
+20 RADV
-31 LGDALGSNL
+31 
-40 QLPAGQNAA
+40 
-49 EYTACIGK
+49 CI
-57 RNDDDIAR
+57 
-65 IRDLIAEQNPH
+65 
-76 DPQLH
+76 
-81 FLDSLVVDHRV
+81 
-92 APVVKHPHEA
+92 A
-102 VILPSQNT
+102 VL
-110 ALDETGKGA
+110 
-119 FLDLTAMGGRLVD
+119 
-132 PVAGVVRLRGLR
+132 
-144 DAGKRRIEQIILKRC
+144 
-159 RVDHE
+159 
-164 EPLRI
+164 
-169 GVNSALQGQIH
+169 
-180 QNRAGKRAL
+180 
-189 PRRRPCVNEPPALV
+189 
-203 IEQKQHD
+203 
-210 LFSKPQHTHCLP
+210 
-222 IQGRKRKLRL
+222 
-232 ATIAYRITA
+232 
-241 TSTTLNEKMPRALEG
+241 G
-256 IVELTG
+256 IV
-262 FLEHSTT
+262 
-269 ARLADRL
+269 LAL
-276 RRRARR
+276 A
-282 DRNDRPRPL
+282 L
-291 GSHHRVRRTGGLAY
+291 LAY
-305 FATGRQEKG
+305 FATGRKEKG

-335 EIVRPVLEASSFP
+335 EIVRPVLKAPSFS
-348 GFVDRLTRLSG
+348 FLANWLTRLSG
-359 YELGLIAVPPV
+359 YELGLIAVAPV
-370 GFAISFMLW
+370 GFAITFMLW
-379 FEILIDS
+379 FEVLIDS
-386 FKYLQSGNR
+386 LKYLSGDNR

-441 LEGSAITVAPPRV
+441 LEGSAITVAPPRA
-454 GKGALIALNLL
+454 GKGATIALNLL
-465 SPGDRGFQ
+465 SPDYRGFQ

-487 IAARRRRELGRRVLL
+487 IAARRRRELGRRALL
-502 IDPFRV
+502 IDPFGV
-508 VRGHKKF
+508 VAQHKKV
-515 KETHLPDVESA
+515 KETHLPHVKSVF
-526 SYNPLDFI
+526 YNPLDFI
-534 RDDES
+534 RKES
-539 LAVRD
+539 VAVRD

-558 DAHNNSRHFYESARA
+558 DAHNSGRHFYESARA

-583 FQELPELCNLAKVY
+583 FQEPPEMRNLATLYAK
-597 EMLSMSPKQ
+597 LSMPPKE
-606 RETFADRVRDTD
+606 REAFARKVTSMEP
-618 RFAGGLTHI
+618 FAGGLTHI
-627 AIERQ
+627 AVQRQ
-632 AQVGKEEGGRNFTT
+632 TQVGDEEGGSNFMTI
-646 VANQLAFLNYPELRT
+646 ANQLAFLNFPELLA
-661 HTQTSS
+661 HTQESS
-667 FDPQILAD
+667 FDPLDLAD
-675 GDTDLFVVA
+675 GKTDLFVVA

-823 QAGESRAL
+823 QAGDSRAL

-843 TMAPDRQYII
+843 TLGPDRQYVI

-870 YWRRWDS
+870 YWRREDS
-877 RNLADPNP
+877 RYLADPNP

-898 KRVWPELPLFKRKEI
+898 QRTWPGFKLPFGGKAP
-913 S
+913 